1 MGHDPRWEYLPRT
14 ILIQA
19 REVSRWR
26 RKTQWR
32 WPNFGLWLW
41 QEVNAAL
48 FLEENPYAKCQ
59 SNVYNRICVGK
70 SFASTTVS
78 SLASFHIFKARSLNI
93 LIVMACHGI
102 LSCLFQ
108 YRQSKR
114 WVRQR
119 NRGWWR
125 VYGSGSRDVRCHRN
139 YRKIFLNWFL
149 SCSHKK
155 PFKCCI
161 TPRSEQ
167 IKKLIEST
175 LDLWRGLLKS
185 KGVEETPLPFYVNN
199 GDYLNKI
206 FTAYKIKDDLH
217 FSPLSR
223 CQCVRRVWIQ
233 KSLPAANNKQPY
245 TAAVA
250 VRQYFFGLSTSNWLR
265 RECPEVDGPFTN
277 DCYWCQ

>member
-1 MGHDPRWEYLPRT
+1 
-14 ILIQA
+14 
-19 REVSRWR
+19 
-26 RKTQWR
+26 
-32 WPNFGLWLW
+32 
-41 QEVNAAL
+41 
-48 FLEENPYAKCQ
+48 
-59 SNVYNRICVGK
+59 
-70 SFASTTVS
+70 
-78 SLASFHIFKARSLNI
+78 
-93 LIVMACHGI
+93 
-102 LSCLFQ
+102 
-108 YRQSKR
+108 
-114 WVRQR
+114 
-119 NRGWWR
+119 
-125 VYGSGSRDVRCHRN
+125 
-139 YRKIFLNWFL
+139 LNWFL

-206 FTAYKIKDDLH
+206 FTAYKMRELN

-250 VRQYFFGLSTSNWLR
+250 RRYGNLFSVYRHPIDCDVMSRGWRTLCQRLLLMSIGSRQHYRRNGLADNTRVSHQMRRDKKPLLR
-265 RECPEVDGPFTN
+265 LSQITASDFRAPLNPAIGSPIGLHSRLSA
-277 DCYWCQ
+277 